1 MNGASAHTWLRR
13 VSDYHSGGVS
23 TAERAAV
30 EAHLAGCAECRQAL
44 ATYRRFYTLA
54 RSPLQLGDSGE
65 GPLTEYRLVTQE
77 EIMITNDRDQDTP
90 GSTTTRRRP
99 RASLTALGA
108 IAAILV
114 VAILAGAL
122 FALHGGLSS
131 LTPTPPLPS
140 ASEVLSNALLNLPK
154 DASFT
159 VSLKGENPD
168 PTPGTGKLTTSPMR
182 QEILSGLSAS
192 QPTGRFRDFTASG
205 SYYYKN
211 PGEANWNK
219 ANADDFF
226 AGDNA
231 EAMVLFINFVDY
243 RQLQAVTVI
252 GAETIGGAPTW
263 HLRGTL
269 PLTGVAQQAA
279 AAFNLKSDVATED
292 LWVRQSDAKPAKLMF
307 FFPRDT
313 SRNPIA
319 TDFTMTVSFTTWNT
333 GLTLPVPPNPVPVG

>member
-1 MNGASAHTWLRR
+1 MHAWLRR

-23 TAERAAV
+23 ATERAAV
-30 EAHLAGCAECRQAL
+30 EAHLAVCAECRQAL

-54 RSPLQLGDSGE
+54 RSPLQLADSGD
-65 GPLTEYRLVTQE
+65 GPLTEYRPVTQE
-77 EIMITNDRDQDTP
+77 KIVITNDRDQDTP
-90 GSTTTRRRP
+90 GSTTTHHRP
-99 RASLTALGA
+99 GASLSALGA

-114 VAILAGAL
+114 VAILAGTL

-131 LTPTPPLPS
+131 LSPTPQLPS
-140 ASEVLSNALLNLPK
+140 ANEVLSTAQLNLPK

-159 VSLKGENPD
+159 VSLKGESPD

-182 QEILSGLSAS
+182 QEILSGLTAS
-192 QPTGRFRDFTASG
+192 QLTGRFRDFTDSG

-211 PGEANWNK
+211 PAEADWHK
-219 ANADDFF
+219 TSADDSFS
-226 AGDNA
+226 GDNA
-231 EAMVLFINFVDY
+231 EAMVLFIGFVDY
-243 RQLQAVTVI
+243 RQLQAVKVI

-263 HLRGTL
+263 HLRGTF

-279 AAFNLKSDVATED
+279 TAFHLKSDAATED
-292 LWVRQSDAKPAKLMF
+292 LWLRQSDAKPAKLVF

-313 SRNPIA
+313 SRYPVA
-319 TDFTMTVSFTTWNT
+319 TDFTMTVSFTAWNT